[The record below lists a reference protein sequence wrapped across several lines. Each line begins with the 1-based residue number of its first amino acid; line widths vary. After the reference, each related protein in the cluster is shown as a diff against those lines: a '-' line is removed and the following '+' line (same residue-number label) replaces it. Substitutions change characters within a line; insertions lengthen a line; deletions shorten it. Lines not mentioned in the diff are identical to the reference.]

1 LNALEVKG
9 LIANSYMVISSRFH
23 GVASALNSVL
33 PCLATSWSHKYE
45 MRFKDFGQ
53 ENCVLDLQNFPLTLG
68 QIRPFLDSETNHQIR
83 EQLIGA
89 KRKITLETNA
99 MWETIWNQIE

>member
-1 LNALEVKG
+1 MNALEVKG

-23 GVASALNSVL
+23 GVASALNSAV